1 MQEKK
6 DIENRED
13 IAHLIRAFYTQAMQD
28 ELIGPFFTEVAA
40 INLEEHLPT
49 MYDFW
54 ENLLF
59 HTGAYHGGMMQK
71 HILLNRKKS
80 LEKEH
85 FTRWLTLF
93 EREVDKHFE
102 GPVAEEAKTRARTI
116 APSLRMKLRPS
127 LLPITRL

>member
-6 DIENRED
+6 DIENRAD
-13 IAHLIRAFYTQAMQD
+13 IAHLIRAFYTQAIQD

-59 HTGAYHGGMMQK
+59 HTGAYRGGMMQK

-80 LEKEH
+80 LEEAH
-85 FTRWLTLF
+85 FARWLMLF
-93 EREVDKHFE
+93 EHEVDKNFE
-102 GPVAEEAKTRARTI
+102 GPVAEEAKNRAKAI
-116 APSLRMKLRPS
+116 APSIYTTLNRS
-127 LLPITRL
+127 SLPITWR